1 MKTLDFSVY
10 EDRILGAWLG
20 KSIGGTLGAYLE
32 NHKELK
38 HLTADELW
46 PATVPPN
53 DDLDIQMVWLEA
65 LQEKGC
71 HLTGDD
77 LADFWQERCW
87 YNFCDYGFF
96 LHNLQR
102 GIRPP
107 VSGWWNNDFFCES
120 EGCPIRSDIWGLVAA
135 GNPALAA
142 EMARQDGELDHVGFS
157 VDAERFYAA
166 MTAAAFFEKKR
177 DRIIRAGLDVLPKD
191 SELPGVVTTA
201 RQIAREIPSFDAA
214 WRVLMRNFGDRDASK
229 AVTNLAIVMLAWEKS
244 DDDFAAAMTLCC
256 NSGWDTD
263 CTAGTLGA
271 ILGAWKGTACIPETW
286 RNSLG
291 PNLVCGVQI
300 RHKNALLADVAHE
313 TALVGVEMSLTRN
326 DQLRFRGAPEVPV
339 RPAPAPSISL
349 KAEYIEEPTLFSQ
362 ETTYINLLI
371 INELDKYTKGVL
383 KIIAPE
389 GIIVT
394 PRQEVCVV
402 EAHETAEVPL
412 EIRRKDTAAPLPD
425 KNLFRA
431 VFATA
436 ETTVEHVFG
445 LGGARQWLVYGPYWS
460 MYDREKYGD
469 ECPYAGGDRNK
480 NPFWA
485 GCGPDTYQT
494 YVFLDHPY
502 LDEQRLAREDIP
514 LEAPLHLESG
524 TDLIDG
530 EMLNGWRGAAVW
542 YFTRTF
548 TAPEGMEI
556 DLNLGH
562 TGQIRVW
569 LDGAEVFC
577 SHKNRLYTANAAD
590 SCLVK
595 GTGKPQRLVVKLL
608 SPEEQPTLGV
618 HFIRARR
625 ASNIREGVSYLMDTL
640 VDEIPACGYGW

>member
-53 DDLDIQMVWLEA
+53 DDLDIQIVWLEA

-77 LADFWQERCW
+77 LAAFWQERCW

-96 LHNLQR
+96 LYNLQR

-107 VSGWWNNDFFCES
+107 VSGWWNNDFFRES
-120 EGCPIRSDIWGLVAA
+120 EGCPIRSDIWGLVAP

-142 EMARQDGELDHVGFS
+142 EMARIDGELDHDGFS
-157 VDAERFYAA
+157 VDAEMFYAA

-229 AVTNLAIVMLAWEKS
+229 AITNLAIVMLAWEKS
-244 DDDFAAAMTLCC
+244 DDDFATAMTLCC

-286 RNSLG
+286 RNRLG
-291 PNLVCGVQI
+291 ANLVCGVQV
-300 RHKNALLADVAHE
+300 RHKNALLTDVAHE

-339 RPAPAPSISL
+339 RPAPAPSTFL

-362 ETTYINLLI
+362 EKTHINLLI

-389 GIIVT
+389 GVIVT

-402 EAHETAEVPL
+402 EAHETAEIPL
-412 EIRRKDTAAPLPD
+412 EIRRKDAAAPLPD

-436 ETTVEHVFG
+436 ETSVEHVFG
-445 LGGARQWLVYGPYWS
+445 LGGARQWLVYGPYWF

-469 ECPYAGGDRNK
+469 ECPYAGGGRNK

-494 YVFLDHPY
+494 YVSLDHPY

-514 LEAPLHLESG
+514 SEAPLHLESG

-595 GTGKPQRLVVKLL
+595 GTGRPQRLVVKLL
-608 SPEEQPTLGV
+608 SPEETPTLGI

-640 VDEIPACGYGW
+640 VDEIPACGYGC